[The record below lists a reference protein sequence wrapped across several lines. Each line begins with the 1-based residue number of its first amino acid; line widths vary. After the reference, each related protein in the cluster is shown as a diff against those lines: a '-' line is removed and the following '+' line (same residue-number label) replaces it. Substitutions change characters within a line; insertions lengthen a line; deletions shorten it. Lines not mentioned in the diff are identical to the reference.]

1 MKKLKFKNGVTMLEL
16 MIATMLTGLVFA
28 VAMSIYT
35 SSIKFMNLQGAT
47 SDPTQTA
54 VVALEEIA
62 KRISVCAN
70 AELVD
75 GVLHLRCDYAPG
87 TYNVLNTPTIEADDG
102 YWHYILD
109 GGALRFISNGTA
121 TPPPAAVAGGEIL
134 IPNVNVA
141 LSSIALSQAGGDGS
155 NTAKVDIIITTAT
168 APITEVRTSC
178 LLGAK
183 ATR

>member
-1 MKKLKFKNGVTMLEL
+1 MKKLKFKSGVTMLEL

-35 SSIKFMNLQGAT
+35 SSIKFMNLQGGT

-70 AELVD
+70 ADLVG
-75 GVLHLRCDYAPG
+75 GVLHLRCDYTPG
-87 TYNVLNTPTIEADDG
+87 TYNVLNTPTIDADDG
-102 YWHYILD
+102 YWHYILA
-109 GGALRFISNGTA
+109 GGALRFISDGPGTPL
-121 TPPPAAVAGGEIL
+121 TDPTGGEIL

-141 LSSIALSQAGGDGS
+141 LSSIALSQAGGEGS
-155 NTAKVDIIITTAT
+155 NTAKVDITITTST